1 MTDKRSEYVVA
12 SAPGRVDLSGGPTDW
27 CGMNTLAMAINLR
40 AFAKVTLLDNTELI
54 RIKIGEEN
62 VEYTT
67 PTYDGKLDLFKAVI
81 ELTGLK
87 GFSLECWT
95 DIPRGSGLGGSAPL
109 TVASVFAL
117 NKLFDKKWSKY
128 YMAELAQRSETFKLH
143 TVNGYQ
149 DQYTAMFGG
158 VLFMDFRGKSC
169 QRGDYSKSV
178 ESEPY
183 TVVENLTDY
192 LPKTH
197 IVVAVPK
204 VTRISSD
211 QTNGSLSDRY
221 LDNEPLIVE
230 AIEKMAKNTQLA
242 KKALVDRDSAKLF
255 ELVNA
260 DNNTLRLFNFL
271 TPDNEMIIKTSM
283 ELGAIAG
290 KTCGAGRGAVA
301 LFAPSHEIA
310 QNIYAKLQTMVENIY
325 YVVNDEG
332 ARYEESI

>member
-1 MTDKRSEYVVA
+1 MNETVIA
-12 SAPGRVDLSGGPTDW
+12 SAPGRVDLVAGPTDW

-40 AFAKVTLLDNTELI
+40 AYAKVTKLDNPELI
-54 RIKIGEEN
+54 KVKIGDES

-67 PTYDGKLDLFKAVI
+67 PVYDGKLDLFKAVI
-81 ELTGLK
+81 ELTGLS
-87 GFSLECWT
+87 GFSLECST
-95 DIPRGSGLGGSAPL
+95 QIPRGSGLGGSAPL

-117 NKLFDKKWSKY
+117 NKLFKMNWSKY
-128 YMAELAQRSETFKLH
+128 YMAELAQRSETYKLH

-169 QRGDYSKSV
+169 QRGNYSKTV

-183 TVVENLTDY
+183 TVVENLSEF

-221 LDNEPLIVE
+221 LDSEPLIVE
-230 AIEKMAKNTQLA
+230 AITNMAKNAQMA
-242 KKALVDRDSAKLF
+242 KKSLVDRDYDKLF
-255 ELVNA
+255 ELVRS
-260 DNNTLRLFNFL
+260 DNDTLRLFNFL
-271 TPDNEMIIKTSM
+271 TPDNEMIVKTGL
-283 ELGAIAG
+283 ELGALAS

-301 LFAPSHEIA
+301 IFCPSEEIS
-310 QNIYAKLQTMVENIY
+310 QKVYETLKNKVENIY
-325 YVVNDEG
+325 YAQNDEG